1 MPVPTLESRKHS
13 QRRGRLHEAAEAFAT
28 PKPAVASHAGPQEP
42 LPHLW
47 GLILAG
53 GDGQRLQPLIK
64 AWYGHARPKQYCTF
78 FGGHSLLRQTLAR
91 VERLIPAARLLTVVT
106 QAHMT
111 YVRKE
116 LDDRAPETVII
127 QPCNRETGAGI
138 LLPLLHIIHR
148 DPEAIVALFPS
159 DHFIR
164 EEAPFMAAV
173 ATAVA
178 SLATHPRHLVL
189 LGMAPEGPEREYG
202 WIGRGDILESV
213 GGQVVYRVQQFWEKP
228 TPSVAESLYRRQ
240 ALWNT
245 MVLVGYAR
253 VCGDPVSD
261 AHPRPLCTVCA
272 LSGTLGSPPGP
283 SGVTR
288 GVCHA
293 PGGEFFACDPD
304 PECPLSGGSPGPRRP
319 LE

>member
-1 MPVPTLESRKHS
+1 MRRCPSRENAEGERHARFYHEDPQAPTTRYTSPRGQRTAALPQASRGL
-13 QRRGRLHEAAEAFAT
+13 Q
-28 PKPAVASHAGPQEP
+28 
-42 LPHLW
+42 PHLW

-53 GDGQRLQPLIK
+53 GDGQRLRPLIK

-91 VERLIPAARLLTVVT
+91 VEHLIPAARLLTVVT

-111 YVRKE
+111 YVHQE
-116 LDDRAPETVII
+116 LYNRAPETIII

-138 LLPLLHIIHR
+138 LLPVLHIVHR

-178 SLATHPRHLVL
+178 SLATHPQHLML

-202 WIGRGDILESV
+202 WIGRGAMLAHV
-213 GGQVVYRVQQFWEKP
+213 GG
-228 TPSVAESLYRRQ
+228 
-240 ALWNT
+240 
-245 MVLVGYAR
+245 
-253 VCGDPVSD
+253 
-261 AHPRPLCTVCA
+261 
-272 LSGTLGSPPGP
+272 
-283 SGVTR
+283 
-288 GVCHA
+288 
-293 PGGEFFACDPD
+293 
-304 PECPLSGGSPGPRRP
+304 
-319 LE
+319 

>member
-1 MPVPTLESRKHS
+1 MHAPTMQSRQRPRYSTRLPEVREALAVPRST
-13 QRRGRLHEAAEAFAT
+13 
-28 PKPAVASHAGPQEP
+28 VASNAGMQEP
-42 LPHLW
+42 PPHLW

-91 VERLIPAARLLTVVT
+91 VERLIPAVRLLTVVT

-116 LDDRAPETVII
+116 LYDRAPETVII

-138 LLPLLHIIHR
+138 LLPLLHIVHH

-173 ATAVA
+173 ATAVV
-178 SLATHPRHLVL
+178 SLA
-189 LGMAPEGPEREYG
+189 
-202 WIGRGDILESV
+202 
-213 GGQVVYRVQQFWEKP
+213 
-228 TPSVAESLYRRQ
+228 
-240 ALWNT
+240 
-245 MVLVGYAR
+245 
-253 VCGDPVSD
+253 
-261 AHPRPLCTVCA
+261 AHPQHL
-272 LSGTLGSPPGP
+272 
-283 SGVTR
+283 
-288 GVCHA
+288 
-293 PGGEFFACDPD
+293 
-304 PECPLSGGSPGPRRP
+304 
-319 LE
+319 